1 MKANY
6 MIGKSASYIIVFVLI
21 ENGVA
26 GSDFRGN
33 L

>member
-1 MKANY
+1 MSKVN
-6 MIGKSASYIIVFVLI
+6 GRESASYSIVFVLI

-26 GSDFRGN
+26 GSDFKGN